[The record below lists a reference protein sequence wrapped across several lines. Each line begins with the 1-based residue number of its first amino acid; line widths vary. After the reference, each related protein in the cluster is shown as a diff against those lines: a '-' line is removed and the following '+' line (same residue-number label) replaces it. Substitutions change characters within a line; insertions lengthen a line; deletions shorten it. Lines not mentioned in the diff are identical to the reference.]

1 MQTICCFKHYF
12 FLASRPTLF
21 LALISLPLRSYF
33 IRRGLVAPST
43 LFTSLMKK
51 LLFAALLLCLTTA
64 IQAQRYGHLNFSGLL
79 AIMPESAAAE
89 AELQTLND
97 QLVAEGEEMA
107 NTLQQGVAEYQ
118 AAEASQEKSPLEL
131 QAMVQA
137 LQTQQ
142 QALTAFEQNA
152 GQQLEE
158 KRMELLQPVVEQAQ
172 TAVNEVAQE
181 NGFVLV
187 FDTGVFNAI
196 LFAQESEDLMPL
208 VKAKLGLE

>member
-1 MQTICCFKHYF
+1 M
-12 FLASRPTLF
+12 
-21 LALISLPLRSYF
+21 ISSA
-33 IRRGLVAPST
+33 VEQS
-43 LFTSLMKK
+43 
-51 LLFAALLLCLTTA
+51 
-64 IQAQRYGHLNFSGLL
+64 
-79 AIMPESAAAE
+79 MPESAAAE

-142 QALTAFEQNA
+142 QALTAFEQTA
-152 GQQLEE
+152 GQRLEE